1 MTLHVVK
8 VNGLRTPEQRATVCY
23 CGRAFAGWPAS
34 PWGNPF
40 KPRRGPM
47 GGVAFCLSAF
57 RAHAEKQSDS
67 WLADL
72 WEACQCGELPLG
84 CWCVNWDLPAPRSCS
99 GPIVCHAQ
107 VLAMMLHERF
117 VKEI

>member
-1 MTLHVVK
+1 MTIRIVK
-8 VNGLRTPEQRATVCY
+8 VNGLRTPEDRATVCY

-57 RAHAEKQSDS
+57 RAHAEKQPDS
-67 WLADL
+67 WLAGL
-72 WEACQCGELPLG
+72 WEAIKHGEIPLG
-84 CWCVNWDLPAPRSCS
+84 CWCVDWDGTGAPPSDQ
-99 GPIVCHAQ
+99 CHCGI
-107 VLAMMLHERF
+107 LAEMLFERF
-117 VKEI
+117 VKEDK